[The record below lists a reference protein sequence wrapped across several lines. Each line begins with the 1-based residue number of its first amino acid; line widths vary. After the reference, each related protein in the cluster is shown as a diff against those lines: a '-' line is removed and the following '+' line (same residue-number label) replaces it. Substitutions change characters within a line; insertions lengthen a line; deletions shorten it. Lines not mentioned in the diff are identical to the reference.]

1 MVERRLAKAKV
12 VGSNPIA
19 RFFLFTPLESYTE
32 YGGDVE
38 KGRGLKPRLN
48 QITPRSLVDFLTG
61 FRFRIKSLSN
71 GIYGGIAKW

>member
-19 RFFLFTPLESYTE
+19 RFFVFTPLESYTE
-32 YGGDVE
+32 YGGEAE

-48 QITPRSLVDFLTG
+48 QITPQSLVDFLTG